1 MPSSVPSNAG
11 AGSGFFRGRPGPRLT
26 GASSAGAAAAAGAAA
41 FAAFAA
47 FALAALAAL
56 PWPRG
61 AALTMPSSAWAR
73 PNMIG

>member
-11 AGSGFFRGRPGPRLT
+11 AGSGFFRGRPGPRFT
-26 GASSAGAAAAAGAAA
+26 GASSDGAAAAAGAAV
-41 FAAFAA
+41 FAA

-61 AALTMPSSAWAR
+61 AALTMPSSACAR